1 MKIQG
6 CFHETRSL
14 KHRYANAGTLETTCT
29 YEYTCEHFKGV
40 YVTDEYTSRETD
52 FSLTKKRKRER
63 FCLEYIYLP
72 KMEEPHTVKC
82 RVLLL
87 HSIYLFLVRSSAW
100 APPEPY
106 NTGFQ
111 RFQKTSHLKKLIQIS
126 ATWEKV
132 QRPKNVQAS
141 SFRLLYLI
149 LKNILHSKWLCHIIV
164 LRMDSENNNQK
175 QGHIWKRPWLNVSM
189 NRGHLLYKYS
199 RYCLGSQ
206 YITILT
212 KSW

>member
-29 YEYTCEHFKGV
+29 FEYTCEHFKGV

-132 QRPKNVQAS
+132 QRPKNVQVS
-141 SFRLLYLI
+141 SFRLFI
-149 LKNILHSKWLCHIIV
+149 FNFTNHS
-164 LRMDSENNNQK
+164 
-175 QGHIWKRPWLNVSM
+175 
-189 NRGHLLYKYS
+189 
-199 RYCLGSQ
+199 SQ
-206 YITILT
+206 
-212 KSW
+212 